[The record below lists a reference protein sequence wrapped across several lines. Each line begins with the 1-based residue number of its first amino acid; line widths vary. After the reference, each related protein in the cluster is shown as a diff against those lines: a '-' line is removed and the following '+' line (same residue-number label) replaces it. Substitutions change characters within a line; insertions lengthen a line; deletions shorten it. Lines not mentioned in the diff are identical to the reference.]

1 MMNTV
6 VVLEAG
12 IGAISL
18 GFAAA
23 GFQIVAAF
31 EKDKKA
37 VDLYKRNIND
47 EIYEYGLMDL
57 SPKEIPDADVIAVDL
72 MGMPSFKGKERNR
85 SKESWAGD
93 VYLNKACEIIKG
105 KHPLTFCFVMGRTVY
120 KNPVWT
126 KFLKELS
133 GLNYNFVWKVIN
145 TREAT
150 GFPVTEERVYVIGS
164 RVAEYRIQI
173 PETEFTD
180 HTFSFKDFV
189 SCTVGDDWYY
199 RVDKEK
205 IQESAKD
212 NCFLCWRRE
221 KYVERPYVDWNLM
234 KPPLVKVDGKPRKL
248 THREMARLKGFPEN
262 FDFDVSNKAWLYRM
276 LVYAPN
282 VQVVKRV
289 AAGSLIQ
296 PQTPLR
302 KMQMVNS
309 QKFEELFRQYLK
321 QQGGE
326 IQESS
331 DGTDIDFTYTYEG
344 SRVYFNLKFYN
355 SDFLMKQNL
364 QKLCSRLSKKERPD
378 GGSLILVV
386 ANIVSDEIKKSC
398 KAEFGIFIWD
408 IRNLLWLFE
417 EISVIKN
424 ELIALLNY
432 SVESID
438 LERPVP
444 PVFDNSEE
452 KTENCSLKEKLQRIK
467 PGLEQY
473 QQYEDVCVEILKY
486 VLGDYLTL
494 WDVQEK
500 TNNGMYRFDLCC
512 KIKSGTNQDFFNMV
526 QQYFNTK
533 YIVFEFKNYNEQITQ
548 KEIYTTEKYLYE
560 KALRRVAVII
570 SRKGADENA
579 LAAARGSLRETGKL
593 ILCLSDKDIMDLIDI
608 KDKNEQSTGN
618 FLEAML
624 DDLLIH
630 LEK

>member
-85 SKESWAGD
+85 SKESWVGD

-105 KHPLTFCFVMGRTVY
+105 KNPLAFCFVMGRTVY

-133 GLNYNFVWKVIN
+133 DLNYNFVWKVIN

-189 SCTVGDDWYY
+189 SCAVEDDWYY

-289 AAGSLIQ
+289 AAGILIQ

-452 KTENCSLKEKLQRIK
+452 KTVNCSLKEKLQRIK

>member
-1 MMNTV
+1 MNTV

-12 IGAISL
+12 IGAVSL
-18 GFAAA
+18 GFTAA
-23 GFQIVAAF
+23 GFQVIAAF

-37 VDLYKRNIND
+37 VELYKRNLND
-47 EIYEYGLMDL
+47 EIYEYGLIDL
-57 SPKEIPDADVIAVDL
+57 LPKQIPDADVIAVDL
-72 MGMPSFKGKERNR
+72 KRIPPFKRQERNQ
-85 SKESWAGD
+85 SKEFRTGD
-93 VYLNKACEIIKG
+93 AYLNKACEIIKE
-105 KHPLTFCFVMGRTVY
+105 KKPLAFCFVMGRTAY

-126 KFLKELS
+126 KFLEELS
-133 GLNYNFVWKVIN
+133 NIKYNFVWQVIN

-150 GFPVTEERVYVIGS
+150 GFPVTEEHVYVIGS
-164 RVAEYRIQI
+164 RLAEYEIQI
-173 PETEFTD
+173 PKAEFTD
-180 HTFSFKDFV
+180 HTFSCEDFV
-189 SCTVGDDWYY
+189 SCAVDNDWYY

-205 IQESAKD
+205 IPESAKD

-234 KPPLVKVDGKPRKL
+234 KPPLVKVNGKPRKL

-262 FDFDVSNKAWLYRM
+262 FDFDVSNKAWFYRM
-276 LVYAPN
+276 LAYAPN
-282 VQVVKRV
+282 VEVVKRV
-289 AAGSLIQ
+289 AAGSLIHS
-296 PQTPLR
+296 QTPLR
-302 KMQMVNS
+302 KMQMING
-309 QKFEELFRQYLK
+309 QKFEDLFYQYLR

-326 IQESS
+326 IQKSS
-331 DGTDIDFTYTYEG
+331 DGTDIDFTYTNEG
-344 SRVYFNLKFYN
+344 SRAHFNLKFYN

-364 QKLCSRLSKKERPD
+364 QKLCGRLSKKERPD
-378 GGSLILVV
+378 GSSLILVV
-386 ANIVSDEIKKSC
+386 ANLVSDEIKESC

-417 EISVIKN
+417 EIPVIKN
-424 ELIALLNY
+424 EFIALLNY
-432 SVESID
+432 SVESIE

-444 PVFDNSEE
+444 SIFDNSEE
-452 KTENCSLKEKLQRIK
+452 KLENCSLKEKLRRIK
-467 PGLEQY
+467 PGLAQY
-473 QQYEDVCVEILKY
+473 QQYEDVCIEILKY

-494 WDVQEK
+494 WNVQEK

-512 KIKSGTNQDFFNMV
+512 KIKSGTTQDFFNMV

-560 KALRRVAVII
+560 KALRRVAMIV

-608 KDKNEQSTGN
+608 KDRNEQSTGN
-618 FLEAML
+618 FFEAML